1 MSEYCDIF
9 PEDPSCAVEET
20 PEPTNTDDT
29 TTDTTNV
36 DDGETGSGDAD
47 GDNEEA
53 DAEGEMMEEME
64 EEMMEKMEKMDWDM
78 TPSQMWMKA
87 GKLME
92 FTSINPLMG
101 ELTYLMVAIGVT
113 TKYALDLFRYN
124 SASNDDDDYYDNFLT
139 GDKPDSTNW
148 YKTGELIQK
157 YTWLGVFGIAAIT
170 QILAGL
176 GIAPFVNMLV
186 WGYGVMLLGSLAS
199 FLGMIFKFIGYDTGY
214 ANRNLEDKFGDAN
227 VQNARNIRTSMVEDM
242 IFETSVALSLYMQA
256 ENWHWAAWEALPQ
269 EDKETQL
276 EELVAEIEEWDAEKM
291 AEMEGEMKSED

>member
-1 MSEYCDIF
+1 MSEYCEIF

-64 EEMMEKMEKMDWDM
+64 KEMMEKMEKMDWDM

-87 GKLME
+87 GELMK

-113 TKYALDLFRYN
+113 TKYALDLFRYH
-124 SASNDDDDYYDNFLT
+124 SVDYY
-139 GDKPDSTNW
+139 
-148 YKTGELIQK
+148 
-157 YTWLGVFGIAAIT
+157 
-170 QILAGL
+170 
-176 GIAPFVNMLV
+176 
-186 WGYGVMLLGSLAS
+186 
-199 FLGMIFKFIGYDTGY
+199 
-214 ANRNLEDKFGDAN
+214 
-227 VQNARNIRTSMVEDM
+227 
-242 IFETSVALSLYMQA
+242 
-256 ENWHWAAWEALPQ
+256 
-269 EDKETQL
+269 
-276 EELVAEIEEWDAEKM
+276 
-291 AEMEGEMKSED
+291 